1 LLTVSQV
8 QDIVVGTKNFT
19 EVAKPSEIMQL
30 LLNDEQLATLD
41 TTVTSAQDVKTSGDA
56 AARDLWNE
64 EGDDFFGH
72 SGPNSGL
79 AGADVADDENGG
91 PVPTA
96 STRGKKRKPGGTG
109 APRGRKPGR
118 KKAMAEDSAHL

>member
-1 LLTVSQV
+1 V

-41 TTVTSAQDVKTSGDA
+41 TSTAGRPASDSVKTAGEA
-56 AARDLWNE
+56 GARDLWNEE

-72 SGPNSGL
+72 SGLS
-79 AGADVADDENGG
+79 AGALGVGTEAAEDEQNGT

-96 STRGKKRKPGGTG
+96 TRGKKRKSGATG
-109 APRGRKPGR
+109 APRGRKPGK
-118 KKAMAEDSAHL
+118 KKAAEEAQ

>member
-41 TTVTSAQDVKTSGDA
+41 TTVASAQDVKTSGDA

-79 AGADVADDENGG
+79 AGDVADDENSG